1 MESTVLKRAGSIAR
15 VFVAG
20 CVMSIAGCGGDGIS
34 IIPTEGTVT
43 LDGKPLDKI
52 MVEFWPES
60 EGPRSFATTDDQG
73 HFELTTDD
81 GKRKGAAPGSHK
93 VVLKDMSIYNDKFLG
108 RAAENES
115 NNSSGKKARIS
126 GKYSLPSTT
135 TLVKVVE
142 KGKDNNL
149 TIEVEAK

>member
-1 MESTVLKRAGSIAR
+1 MLKLAGSIGR
-15 VFVAG
+15 VFVVG
-20 CVMSIAGCGGDGIS
+20 CVLSIAGCGGDGIS

-81 GKRKGAAPGSHK
+81 GKRMGAAPGSHK

-108 RAAENES
+108 RAAENQT

-135 TLVKVVE
+135 NLVMVVE